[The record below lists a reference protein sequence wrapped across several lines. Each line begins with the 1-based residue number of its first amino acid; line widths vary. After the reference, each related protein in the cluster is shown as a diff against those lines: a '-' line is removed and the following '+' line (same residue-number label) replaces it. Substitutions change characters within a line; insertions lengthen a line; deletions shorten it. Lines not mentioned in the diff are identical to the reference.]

1 MHGIIPLT
9 QRLIK
14 RLNIKTNTL
23 SIDSSLVVRV
33 ISMTDLIGI
42 KTSSARCDIY
52 IEIYFASLQTSF
64 A

>member
-1 MHGIIPLT
+1 MHGIIPPT

-14 RLNIKTNTL
+14 RLNIKRNTL

-42 KTSSARCDIY
+42 KTLSARCDIY